1 MEMSQIR
8 YFLAV
13 FEYRNFTHAA
23 RAMNVSQPSLT
34 TAIKKLEARLGGRL
48 FLRDRAGCSLTPLG
62 TVVLPHL
69 REVLRQTERAM
80 DDAKRYIRLEGHQI
94 SVGVGEGIGM
104 LRIADA
110 VARYQSRVPEIDFEI
125 IVEMQD
131 TLLNG
136 LREGHF
142 DIAITD
148 SDAASELYHA
158 KQLYSETYRVV
169 VSAAH
174 PLSQRETVDLELL
187 IGKGA
192 LQRIS
197 RELRDVLFNF
207 CADRGNAISFT
218 HSSNRIDFLL
228 ELVRLGKGFAVLP
241 DTAIPRSDEFVSL
254 SIENFDFNRQV
265 VALRYL
271 HQPTRP
277 EINVLTKELA
287 RLGQA

>member
-1 MEMSQIR
+1 
-8 YFLAV
+8 
-13 FEYRNFTHAA
+13 
-23 RAMNVSQPSLT
+23 MNISQPSLT
-34 TAIKKLEARLGGRL
+34 TAIRKLEDRLGGRL

-94 SVGVGEGIGM
+94 SVGVGEDIGM

-110 VARYQSRVPEIDFEI
+110 VARYQGRAPEIDFEI
-125 IVEMQD
+125 IVEKQD

-142 DIAITD
+142 DIAITGAD
-148 SDAASELYHA
+148 AVSDLYHA

-174 PLSQRETVDLELL
+174 PFSQRETVNLELL
-187 IGKGA
+187 MDKGS
-192 LQRIS
+192 LQRIC
-197 RELRDVLFNF
+197 RELREALFNL
-207 CADRGNAISFT
+207 CAERGNAISIT
-218 HSSNRIDFLL
+218 NSSNRIDWLL
-228 ELVRLGKGFAVLP
+228 ELVRLGKGFVILP
-241 DTAIPRSDEFVSL
+241 ETAIPRSDEFASL
-254 SIENFDFNRQV
+254 SIENHDFKRHV

-277 EINVLTKELA
+277 EISVLTKELA
-287 RLGQA
+287 RPGPA